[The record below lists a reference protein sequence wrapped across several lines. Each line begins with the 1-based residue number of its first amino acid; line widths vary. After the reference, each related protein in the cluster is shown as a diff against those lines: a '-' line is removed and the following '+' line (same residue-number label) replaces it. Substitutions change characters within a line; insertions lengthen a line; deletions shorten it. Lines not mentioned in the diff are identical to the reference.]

1 MKFGWKGVLG
11 IVLSLVCLYYAF
23 RNFDFAAAIEAAKHA
38 NYVLLAASVVTATMM
53 FPLRARRWR
62 TILDPVAPEPV
73 PFGPLWRSVAIGV
86 MMTNI
91 LPARAGELARPY
103 ALSREVRDIPFSMSL
118 ASVAVDRVFDAI
130 VVMLLLG
137 VSTLEPSFPHT
148 ITINKSTF
156 AITQLVRGFVGIP
169 IVLVIGLYALVFFPD
184 RLIRLFEL
192 FAGRISKTLEK
203 RGGEMLRRFADGL
216 SVLRNPVHFFAV
228 FGWTLLHWLVQP
240 LAFWLGFKAFG
251 IDVPLLVT
259 LFVQGVIVIV
269 VALPSTPGFIGLFE
283 AASVASLG
291 AYGVNQTLA
300 GTWATVFHLLSYIPI
315 TLFGAY
321 YFARAGMT
329 MNEIGTAKQPDVPT
343 SPIAPA

>member
-1 MKFGWKGVLG
+1 MAKFGWKGALG
-11 IVLSLVCLYYAF
+11 IVLSVVCLYFAF
-23 RNFDFAAAIEAAKHA
+23 RNFNFAQALEAAKHA
-38 NYVLLAASVVTATMM
+38 NYGLLALSVVAATTM

-62 TILDPVAPEPV
+62 TILDPVAPPV
-73 PFGPLWRSVAIGV
+73 PFGPLWRAVAIGV

-103 ALSREVRDIPFSMSL
+103 SLSREVPDIKFPMAI

-130 VVMLLLG
+130 VVMLLLAL
-137 VSTLEPSFPHT
+137 STLEPGFPHSLT
-148 ITINKSTF
+148 LGGKVF
-156 AITQLVRGFVGIP
+156 AITQLVRGF
-169 IVLVIGLYALVFFPD
+169 IVLPVVLVVALYALVFFPAQ
-184 RLIRLFEL
+184 LIRLFEL
-192 FAGRISKTLEK
+192 FAGRISKTLEQK
-203 RGGEMLRRFADGL
+203 GGDMLRRFAEGL

-283 AASVASLG
+283 AAGVASLG
-291 AYGVNQTLA
+291 AYGVDQTLA
-300 GTWATVFHLLSYIPI
+300 GTWASVFHLLSYIPI
-315 TLFGAY
+315 TLFGSY
-321 YFARAGMT
+321 YFARAGLT
-329 MNEIGTAKQPDVPT
+329 IGEIGSVKKSAE
-343 SPIAPA
+343 AE

>member
-1 MKFGWKGVLG
+1 MRFGWKGALG
-11 IVLSLVCLYYAF
+11 IVLSVICLYYAF
-23 RNFDFAAAIEAAKHA
+23 HNFQFAQALEAAERA
-38 NYVLLAASVVTATMM
+38 NWVLLLLSVVAATTM

-62 TILDPVAPEPV
+62 TILDPIESNV
-73 PFGPLWRSVAIGV
+73 PFGPLWRAVAIGV

-103 ALSREVRDIPFSMSL
+103 ALSREVPRIPFSASL

-137 VSTLEPSFPHT
+137 LSTLEPGFPHT
-148 ITINKSTF
+148 IQLGDRTLEI
-156 AITQLVRGFVGIP
+156 AQLVRGFVLLP
-169 IVLVIGLYALVFFPD
+169 IVLMVALYALVFFPD
-184 RLIRLFEL
+184 QLIRLFEL
-192 FAGRISKTLEK
+192 FARRVSKTLE
-203 RGGEMLRRFADGL
+203 RTGSEMLRRFAEGL
-216 SVLRNPVHFFAV
+216 SVLRNPAHFFAV

-283 AASVASLG
+283 AGAVASLA
-291 AYGVNQTLA
+291 AYGVDRTLA
-300 GTWATVFHLLSYIPI
+300 GTWAMVFHLLSYIPI

-321 YFARAGMT
+321 YFARAGIT
-329 MNEIGTAKQPDVPT
+329 MDEIGTAKEQ
-343 SPIAPA
+343 

>member
-1 MKFGWKGVLG
+1 MKFGWKGALG
-11 IVLSLVCLYYAF
+11 IVLSVACLYFAF
-23 RNFDFAAAIEAAKHA
+23 RNFDFAQAIEAARHA
-38 NYVLLAASVVTATMM
+38 NYLLLLLSVVTATSM

-73 PFGPLWRSVAIGV
+73 PFGPLWRAVAIGV

-103 ALSREVRDIPFSMSL
+103 ALSRERPEIPFSMSL

-137 VSTLEPSFPHT
+137 ISTLEPSFPQS
-148 ITINKSTF
+148 ITLGDKIFGIS
-156 AITQLVRGFVGIP
+156 QLVRGFIGVP
-169 IVLVIGLYALVFFPD
+169 IVLILALYALVFFPE

-192 FAGRISKTLEK
+192 FARRVSKTLETK
-203 RGGEMLRRFADGL
+203 GGEMLRRFADGL
-216 SVLRNPVHFFAV
+216 SVLRNPGHFLAV
-228 FGWTLLHWLVQP
+228 FWWTLLHWLVQP
-240 LAFWLGFKAFG
+240 FAFWLGFKAFG
-251 IDVPLLVT
+251 IDVPILVT

-283 AASVASLG
+283 LAAVGSLA
-291 AYGVNQTLA
+291 AYGVDQTIA
-300 GTWATVFHLLSYIPI
+300 GTWAMVFHLLSYIPI

-329 MNEIGTAKQPDVPT
+329 MGEIGSAQQTAPE
-343 SPIAPA
+343 